1 MTLKVKYREG
11 EKKIV
16 GVGGSLERKPQV
28 VPRGSPMYPSFR
40 DRLETLNTSYGVE
53 VAIVFY
59 QHSLWPLKILP
70 SCGA

>member
-28 VPRGSPMYPSFR
+28 VPRGSPMYPASG
-40 DRLETLNTSYGVE
+40 TG
-53 VAIVFY
+53 
-59 QHSLWPLKILP
+59 
-70 SCGA
+70 